1 MENTLL
7 KIKLKRAERLRKK
20 EARKRT
26 IAIMIAVAIMAGMGI
41 WMAKAIDD
49 EVAYNAT
56 HTIPY
61 GSITEE

>member
-1 MENTLL
+1 MENTVL
-7 KIKLKRAERLRKK
+7 KIKLNRAKRLRKR

-26 IAIMIAVAIMAGMGI
+26 VAIIIAMSIMAGMGI

-61 GSITEE
+61 GSITED